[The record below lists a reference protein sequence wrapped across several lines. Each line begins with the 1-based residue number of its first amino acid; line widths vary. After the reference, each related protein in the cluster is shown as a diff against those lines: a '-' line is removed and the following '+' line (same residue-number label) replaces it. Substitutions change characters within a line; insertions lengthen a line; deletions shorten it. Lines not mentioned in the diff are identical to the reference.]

1 MNGLFAA
8 LVPFLAILNPFA
20 LCLYMVGVVEDL
32 DMRSFVRVLLGASV
46 ISVVAFWVCA
56 LAGDSLLGGVLGIRP
71 AAMRIFGGIIFFV
84 VGYNYVLRGFRATEM
99 LRGRVEELPSAI
111 ALPYMIGAGTI
122 TQAILVG
129 KQHVWWEAML
139 VLLIGMAVTF
149 VVLVGFKVVHD
160 GVQKRNE
167 AVFERYVNIL
177 ARLNGLLIGAIS
189 TEMVVSS
196 LHALWEGPAPAS

>member
-1 MNGLFAA
+1 MNEMVGSTI
-8 LVPFLAILNPFA
+8 PFLAILNPFA

-32 DMRSFVRVLLGASV
+32 DMRSFVRVLVGASL
-46 ISVVAFWVCA
+46 ISMVAFWICA
-56 LAGDSLLGGVLGIRP
+56 LAGDSLLSNLLGIRP

-139 VLLIGMAVTF
+139 VLLIGIVVTF
-149 VVLVGFKVVHD
+149 VVLLGFKVLHD
-160 GVQKRNE
+160 RMHKRRE

-196 LHALWEGPAPAS
+196 LHVLWEGPIPTT